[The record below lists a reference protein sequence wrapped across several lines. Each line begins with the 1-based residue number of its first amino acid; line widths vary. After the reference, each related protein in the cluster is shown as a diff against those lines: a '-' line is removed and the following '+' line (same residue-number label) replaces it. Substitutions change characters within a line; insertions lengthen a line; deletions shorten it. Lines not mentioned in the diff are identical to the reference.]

1 MGFAQGLPRGMAEEI
16 PHTRMMEI
24 IVMMDDAERLARAL
38 GGRRS
43 GRQFKCRCPTHD
55 DHDPSLLVWMGHKAV
70 QVRCQAGCEP
80 IAVMMELRRR
90 GLWNGVENRTASSF
104 NEKRQAELAA
114 RRRQEERE
122 RDWMQHRALA
132 LWDEAKPALGTEVEL
147 YLEWWRGLE
156 VPTAERKHLL
166 TDVLRLHR
174 HCPRGNEGQR
184 QPAMIA
190 LMRSIVD
197 NKPQAIHRTFFDPH
211 WAKHG
216 KPMVLGP
223 AGGAAVKLF
232 NGPPCR
238 SLFIAEGIETAL
250 ALIVRGMVDLQT
262 DAVWAVGSAS
272 AIALF
277 PLLEDVGELV
287 IAADRDAN
295 GTGERAAAAAVQ
307 TWRTA
312 GKRARVLLP
321 EDGKDFAE
329 ALRL

>member
-1 MGFAQGLPRGMAEEI
+1 
-16 PHTRMMEI
+16 
-24 IVMMDDAERLARAL
+24 MMDDAERLARAL
-38 GGRRS
+38 GGKRS

-104 NEKRQAELAA
+104 NEKHQA
-114 RRRQEERE
+114 RREERE
-122 RDWMQHRALA
+122 RAWMQRRALA
-132 LWDEAKPALGTEVEL
+132 IWNEATPAIGSPVET
-147 YLEWWRGLE
+147 YLMFWRGLIE
-156 VPTAERKHLL
+156 SVDRDLL
-166 TDVLRLHR
+166 TNVLRFHPA
-174 HCPRGNEGQR
+174 CPRGKEGQR

-190 LMRSIVD
+190 LMRNIVTD
-197 NKPQAIHRTFFDPH
+197 QPQAIHRTFFDH
-211 WAKHG
+211 RWAKDG
-216 KPMVLGP
+216 KPMMLGP

-232 NGPPCR
+232 RRPPAAA
-238 SLFIAEGIETAL
+238 LFVAEGIETAL
-250 ALIVRGMVDLQT
+250 ALIVRGMIDLQT
-262 DAVWAVGSAS
+262 DAVWAAGNAG
-272 AIALF
+272 AIERF

-295 GTGERAAAAAVQ
+295 GTGERAAVQAVQ
-307 TWRTA
+307 RWHAA
-312 GKRARVLLP
+312 GTRARMMLPLL